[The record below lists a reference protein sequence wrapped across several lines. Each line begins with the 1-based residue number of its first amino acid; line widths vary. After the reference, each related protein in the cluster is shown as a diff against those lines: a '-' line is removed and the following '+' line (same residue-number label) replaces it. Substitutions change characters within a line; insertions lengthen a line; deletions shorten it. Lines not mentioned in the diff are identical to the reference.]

1 MAGILD
7 RMIRAARLDASLY
20 EEVEN
25 DESTLPQALGVV
37 VLSSVAAGIG
47 SSGVAGPVG
56 LVGGTLAALVGWF
69 VMAFLAHYIGT
80 TILAEPQTRSSIGQ
94 VLRTTGFAA
103 APGVI
108 RVLAFIPVLGTLI
121 NLVAGLWMIATF
133 TVAVRQALDYTNIG
147 RALVVVILCSIAY
160 LILMGLMALMG
171 MGGLF
176 LVAAR

>member
-1 MAGILD
+1 MAVILD

-56 LVGGTLAALVGWF
+56 LVGGTLAALAGWAL
-69 VMAFLAHYIGT
+69 MAFLAHFIGT
-80 TILAEPQTRSSIGQ
+80 TFLAEPQTKSSLGQ

-121 NLVAGLWMIATF
+121 NLAAGVWMIATF
-133 TVAVRQALDYTNIG
+133 TVAVRQALDYTGTG
-147 RALVVVILCSIAY
+147 RALAVVVLCSIAY
-160 LILMGLMALMG
+160 LILVGLLALMG
-171 MGGLF
+171 VGGLF
-176 LVAAR
+176 LMSAR